1 MNLFDTQTL
10 SPPDLFK
17 GDICYYADGHAVES
31 QLPHLLQ
38 VTKVVTVTSQS
49 IILDNGRKFSLESGE
64 EVTRGAKGVLYPY
77 TYGTI
82 AMVTEAQQKLSLLNE
97 VESIDF
103 STLTAQQLSMIR
115 DVARG
120 AFTQVTMSSPCGGGC
135 GEDKGGVID
144 DYGNIVYPTV
154 QVAGIDVDIS
164 SHQPLVP
171 PFKFD
176 PANPPMVMDAEG
188 NVYNPDGSVY
198 IETESPEVT
207 APIAF
212 NDATYEL
219 TPSEVDAL
227 HETDD
232 EDDNYDDEEDTD
244 EL

>member
-1 MNLFDTQTL
+1 MNLFDTQPQ
-10 SPPDLFK
+10 SPQDLFK

-103 STLTAQQLSMIR
+103 STLTAQQLSMIK

-120 AFTQVTMSSPCGGGC
+120 AFTQVTAPTPCGGC
-135 GEDKGGVID
+135 GD
-144 DYGNIVYPTV
+144 TV
-154 QVAGIDVDIS
+154 EVAGID
-164 SHQPLVP
+164 
-171 PFKFD
+171 
-176 PANPPMVMDAEG
+176 
-188 NVYNPDGSVY
+188 
-198 IETESPEVT
+198 IETTQAPEVT
-207 APIAF
+207 TTIAF

-219 TPSEVDAL
+219 TQEELDDIEDA
-227 HETDD
+227 
-232 EDDNYDDEEDTD
+232 DDEEFSDD
-244 EL
+244 ELGLIEV